1 MQKTVKNMKENY
13 ICSQKAIRKLRSARK
28 FRTPLYLYGVTG
40 IGKTSLVLNNL
51 WMKHCSYL

>member
-13 ICSQKAIRKLRSARK
+13 ICPQKAIRKLRSARK

-40 IGKTSLVLNNL
+40 IGKTSLVLNKKVNL
-51 WMKHCSYL
+51 KKKV